1 MTTNAELQQIQESK
15 KIFNE
20 LKSDGS
26 RLLKE
31 GKIDPKTYYAKTRQ
45 AGIELG
51 LIGENE
57 YPGRLPNWVEPTLE
71 VIGGIGGTVGGF
83 MLGGP
88 PGAVIGAGS
97 GSGSMSLATDFLGD
111 LLAPDMPSP
120 SAKERLTDA
129 ALTGTIDTVLT
140 AATPIVSRAVS
151 PILKRAIQGG
161 KNVKDK
167 AATKIQDFIPS
178 QEKGTGI
185 ANKLLGIS
193 DEAAEKAAIL
203 GKEGIE
209 LSLGQASS
217 SPFVQGAYNLTSRMP
232 LVGTSGQSQ
241 LAKTFKQVES
251 ALNRRISPT
260 ARLKPLTE
268 SERSEL
274 IKKVGLQSFKD
285 WRNSYKTVYKKADS
299 LNKQKGKFFDMGNLS
314 KTAERL
320 QPKSQF
326 TKAPSDIKSLLDNLE
341 GKELKGKAI
350 NIKLGFDDVEALDT
364 KLTDLSKKYDPAKS
378 QTPNNY
384 AYNTSIKLLDVMKRQ
399 LRNPNDQAGRLYG
412 AGDKLFKTYMEVVEN
427 KTGKEFQQAFGRGSI
442 RPGIGRPPT
451 QRMED
456 LYSKT
461 FGDNKSPQAVKELRN
476 LIGKQELNKIAG
488 NYLDDIFTKYIK
500 TERKDFD
507 GLFKELGFENT
518 KSLKYEATQELLK
531 DYQFTKAEDLNKLL
545 NALKMF
551 PEVLPDVN
559 TLIMRAGALRA
570 ASNLGPSAVI
580 GATGATAGVPAIGLL
595 YGFNK
600 FLSLPFNKDLVN
612 KAVKS
617 NPRGI
622 KALLRKFLDSLPV
635 IPDMPVSSVA
645 VQPLVPF
652 VEQEITQ

>member
-1 MTTNAELQQIQESK
+1 MATYKELQQIQESK

-71 VIGGIGGTVGGF
+71 VIGGIGGAVGGF
-83 MLGGP
+83 MLAGP
-88 PGAVIGAGS
+88 PGAAIGS
-97 GSGSMSLATDFLGD
+97 GSGSGIMSLATDFLGD

-129 ALTGTIDTVLT
+129 ALTGAIDTALT
-140 AATPIVSRAVS
+140 AATPIVSRTVS

-193 DEAAEKAAIL
+193 DEAAEKSAIL

-217 SPFVQGAYNLTSRMP
+217 QPIVQGGYGLTSRMP
-232 LVGTSGQSQ
+232 FVGSSGNAQ

-285 WRNSYKTVYKKADS
+285 WRNSYKSVYKKADS
-299 LNKQKGKFFDMGNLS
+299 LSKQKGKFFDMGNLS

-326 TKAPSDIKSLLDNLE
+326 TEAPSDIKSLLDGLE

-350 NIKLGFDDVEALDT
+350 NIKLGFDDVKALDT
-364 KLTDLSKKYDPAKS
+364 KLTDLAKKYDPAKS

-399 LRNPNDQAGRLYG
+399 LRNPNDQADR
-412 AGDKLFKTYMEVVEN
+412 
-427 KTGKEFQQAFGRGSI
+427 S
-442 RPGIGRPPT
+442 
-451 QRMED
+451 
-456 LYSKT
+456 
-461 FGDNKSPQAVKELRN
+461 
-476 LIGKQELNKIAG
+476 
-488 NYLDDIFTKYIK
+488 
-500 TERKDFD
+500 
-507 GLFKELGFENT
+507 
-518 KSLKYEATQELLK
+518 
-531 DYQFTKAEDLNKLL
+531 
-545 NALKMF
+545 
-551 PEVLPDVN
+551 
-559 TLIMRAGALRA
+559 
-570 ASNLGPSAVI
+570 
-580 GATGATAGVPAIGLL
+580 
-595 YGFNK
+595 
-600 FLSLPFNKDLVN
+600 
-612 KAVKS
+612 
-617 NPRGI
+617 
-622 KALLRKFLDSLPV
+622 
-635 IPDMPVSSVA
+635 
-645 VQPLVPF
+645 
-652 VEQEITQ
+652 